1 VNCQFPIAESFINF
15 LLFKLE
21 TSSLFDFQGLI
32 NLSFEKTTTLVDD
45 VLIKIKYLLTNE
57 IKQEIQ

>member
-1 VNCQFPIAESFINF
+1 MNCQFPIAESFINF

>member
-1 VNCQFPIAESFINF
+1 MKCQFPIAESFINF